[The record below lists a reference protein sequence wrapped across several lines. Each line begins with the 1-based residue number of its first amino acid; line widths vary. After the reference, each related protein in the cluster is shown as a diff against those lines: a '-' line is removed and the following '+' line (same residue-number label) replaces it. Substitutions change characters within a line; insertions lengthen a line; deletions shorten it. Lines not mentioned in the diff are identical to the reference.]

1 MSGRSAAWL
10 ARLPWEQEV
19 GGSNPLA
26 PTSKI
31 KGLCLYG
38 ITLFLFQLIFAH
50 LFGLLD
56 NKKTDPQEANRAS
69 ALLV

>member
-1 MSGRSAAWL
+1 
-10 ARLPWEQEV
+10 
-19 GGSNPLA
+19 
-26 PTSKI
+26 
-31 KGLCLYG
+31 
-38 ITLFLFQLIFAH
+38 LIFAH